1 MPATPSIKSDLNT
14 IKRFIFYIV
23 ATPDGNL
30 SRSWIEVT
38 GGDSFS
44 LSALW
49 NQKQTKKDKQ
59 QEEIKELL
67 KSRYKTDTANES
79 DKT

>member
-1 MPATPSIKSDLNT
+1 MDRIFAAERSIFD
-14 IKRFIFYIV
+14 IV

-44 LSALW
+44 FSALR
-49 NQKQTKKDKQ
+49 NQKQAKKNEE
-59 QEEIKELL
+59 QEQIKELL
-67 KSRYKTDTANES
+67 KTRYKTETSDES
-79 DKT
+79 DKTQET